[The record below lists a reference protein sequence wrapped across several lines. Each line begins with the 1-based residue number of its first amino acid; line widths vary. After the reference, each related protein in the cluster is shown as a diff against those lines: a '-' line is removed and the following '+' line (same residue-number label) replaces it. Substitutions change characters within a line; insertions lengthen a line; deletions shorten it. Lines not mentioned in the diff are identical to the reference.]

1 MESSTLGVGSK
12 RDKCLESQG
21 CRSQEKV
28 IIMNINR
35 MHSTS
40 DLLQKALDGTWKR
53 NEALSQNI
61 ANVDTPGYQRKDV
74 AFEGY
79 LENYLKQYGNV
90 SSDALQRI
98 EPQMFTDRSI
108 NPYRLDGN
116 NVDIDVEMGYLAE
129 NQIKGD
135 ALISQINYHY
145 ERLNMVLR

>member
-1 MESSTLGVGSK
+1 
-12 RDKCLESQG
+12 
-21 CRSQEKV
+21 
-28 IIMNINR
+28 MNINR
-35 MHSTS
+35 LHGTS
-40 DLLQKALDGTWKR
+40 DVLQKALDGTWKR

-79 LENYLKQYGNV
+79 LEDYLKQYGNV
-90 SSDALQRI
+90 SSDVLQRI
-98 EPQMFTDRSI
+98 EPKMFTDRTI

-116 NVDIDVEMGYLAE
+116 NVDIDVEMGYLAA

-135 ALISQINYHY
+135 ALVSQINYHY